1 MQAIDHIVNSSAKL
15 RYMSAGILSGAPIF
29 RAQNGPVEGYGAKN
43 SQCFA
48 AWYGSI
54 PGLVTIAPYDI
65 EDYQGLLRT
74 ALKSKDP
81 VVILEDFSSYNE
93 QK

>member
-1 MQAIDHIVNSSAKL
+1 MNSSAKL
-15 RYMSAGILSGAPIF
+15 RYMSAGILAGAPIF
-29 RAQNGPVEGYGAKN
+29 RAQNGAYEGYGAEN

-54 PGLVTIAPYDI
+54 PGLVTIAPYDV

-74 ALKSKDP
+74 AIRSKDP
-81 VVILEDFSSYNE
+81 VVILEDYSTFNL
-93 QK
+93 